1 MITCSS
7 VYVCIYSYFDGRQ
20 IPAFPIED
28 NGAVEYWCVRG
39 FSFMYDK
46 GANTLLGLYCL
57 LRVLGQTGTSY
68 KEALGCCTPAC

>member
-1 MITCSS
+1 MVQSSTGVLGVLVLCMI
-7 VYVCIYSYFDGRQ
+7 
-20 IPAFPIED
+20 
-28 NGAVEYWCVRG
+28 
-39 FSFMYDK
+39 K